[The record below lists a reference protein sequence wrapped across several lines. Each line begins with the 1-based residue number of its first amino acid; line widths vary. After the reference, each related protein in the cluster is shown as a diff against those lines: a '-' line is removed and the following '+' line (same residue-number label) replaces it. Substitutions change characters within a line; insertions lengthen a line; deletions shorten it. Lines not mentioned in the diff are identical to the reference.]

1 MEECDGGNAA
11 CSFPRKS
18 SPLRA
23 VIAEIRHNGEK
34 RGGAPA
40 TGKATLIGLP
50 LEPELRARVDR
61 WAASQKNA
69 DEPKQESAAHMSL
82 LGCLYIP
89 NTVLQ
94 EKLR

>member
-1 MEECDGGNAA
+1 MARRSG
-11 CSFPRKS
+11 
-18 SPLRA
+18 
-23 VIAEIRHNGEK
+23 IAGKK

-50 LEPELRARVDR
+50 LEPELLARVDR

-89 NTVLQ
+89 NAVLQ